1 MRVLSQKIDE
11 TEVIL
16 QQRNVELVQAQAAA
30 TQAKLNAENAYA
42 VGARVRGR
50 EEAGKQHISTLEWQI
65 QRLEEEKRATTLV
78 LGQYADL
85 VRELEGRR
93 RVLNNSADAAQRSLD
108 LPQQLEERRTETEKL
123 MDRFQVEIQT
133 LQADLDRVHGEKE
146 TLLSELTAT
155 QQANGQLQVELG
167 NVRLQ
172 MDRVRADDTTASKM
186 VSRYM
191 YAPFF
196 LHCSSDG

>member
-1 MRVLSQKIDE
+1 MRALSQKVDE
-11 TEVIL
+11 TEAIL

-65 QRLEEEKRATTLV
+65 QRLEEEKRATSLV

-93 RVLNNSADAAQRSLD
+93 RVLNDGGAGGHGSPD
-108 LPQQLEERRTETEKL
+108 LPKQLEERKTETEKI

-133 LQADLDRVHGEKE
+133 LQADLDRVHAEKE
-146 TLLSELTAT
+146 TLLSELAAT
-155 QQANGQLQVELG
+155 QQANGQLQLELG
-167 NVRLQ
+167 NARTE
-172 MDRVRADDTTASKM
+172 MDRVRADDSTASKM
-186 VSRYM
+186 VARYM
-191 YAPFF
+191 YAPFIFVF
-196 LHCSSDG
+196 LV